1 MKFLLSASIQE
12 TKFKSFSVYCF
23 LSKKK
28 SILLANASKE
38 KFKVLKSN
46 RCSIR
51 FRGNIFLIFR
61 ILVTENLK
69 KKNLFASKFLF
80 SKPPKDVLSTI

>member
-23 LSKKK
+23 LSEKKK
-28 SILLANASKE
+28 VLANASKE

-46 RCSIR
+46 SCSIR

-61 ILVTENLK
+61 ILVTENLR
-69 KKNLFASKFLF
+69 KKNLFASKILF

>member
-1 MKFLLSASIQE
+1 M
-12 TKFKSFSVYCF
+12 
-23 LSKKK
+23 KKK
-28 SILLANASKE
+28 IILLANASKE

-69 KKNLFASKFLF
+69 RKYLFASKFLF